1 MNDIDRDV
9 ATLNERTSNQS
20 RRLDKLEAA
29 QSDKLEEKDVEHLG
43 KRIEGLENNQ
53 RWFVLTT
60 IGLMLK
66 AAFDYFRSGG
76 SP

>member
-1 MNDIDRDV
+1 MSDLEKDV
-9 ATLNERTSNQS
+9 ATLNERTSSHN

-29 QSDKLEEKDVEHLG
+29 QGDKLEGKDVEPLD
-43 KRIEGLENNQ
+43 KRVQGLESNQ

-66 AAFDYFRSGG
+66 AAFDYFKSGG